1 MAMNGYIQE
10 IYKTRCDAAEE
21 AADRVREL
29 TAVVIR
35 KFKRMSREGV
45 LYASTERAADT
56 AALEKAQKDFEA
68 ILRSVFELED
78 AERS

>member
-1 MAMNGYIQE
+1 MAMNSYIQE
-10 IYKTRCDAAEE
+10 IYKARCEAAEE

-29 TAVVIR
+29 TAVVMR

-45 LYASTERAADT
+45 LYAKAERAADT
-56 AALEKAQKDFEA
+56 AALEQAQGDFEA
-68 ILRSVFELED
+68 KLKSVFELED